1 MGTLISFSCQLRHQV
16 GLWGILL
23 SNLLCPWF
31 YFCFCFLVVE
41 NIYVVLLLCISFV
54 PRLFSFVISLIYWL
68 LCLTTKHHP
77 IVYLMKDH
85 LFSYSLQPLVHI
97 IQLVYKLHITV
108 VPGPV
113 VVFYMVY
120 HYTKRVTLTR
130 LLGNMGPAIYIVL
143 FEQVFCCYKKVTT
156 KWEQKV

>member
-1 MGTLISFSCQLRHQV
+1 M
-16 GLWGILL
+16 
-23 SNLLCPWF
+23 
-31 YFCFCFLVVE
+31 E

-156 KWEQKV
+156 K